1 MLLNGNYSHN
11 NISNREFNSLNTK
24 ALYQDILFPRI
35 LLLKQISF
43 DTKLGGL
50 DNLTLVSLLS
60 SVYPL
65 IHNKLE
71 ITRTLS
77 VSNTTLNYNGN
88 SNVNTEILRCHYKQS
103 QHTLKITKNSNF
115 GSNSNSTL
123 SIISIIS
130 TISRSKMKSKIQ

>member
-60 SVYPL
+60 SVSPYPQQVRNNSY
-65 IHNKLE
+65 IICFKHNIELQWKLQ
-71 ITRTLS
+71 
-77 VSNTTLNYNGN
+77 
-88 SNVNTEILRCHYKQS
+88 C
-103 QHTLKITKNSNF
+103 
-115 GSNSNSTL
+115 
-123 SIISIIS
+123 
-130 TISRSKMKSKIQ
+130 